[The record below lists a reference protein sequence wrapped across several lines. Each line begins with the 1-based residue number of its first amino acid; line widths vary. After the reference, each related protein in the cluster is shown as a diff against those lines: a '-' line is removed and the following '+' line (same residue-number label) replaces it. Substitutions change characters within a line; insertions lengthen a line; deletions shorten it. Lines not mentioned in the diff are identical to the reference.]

1 MFDPFTFIDD
11 GHLIFFSYD
20 SSFNEPSYI
29 NDNSSFNTSIQNN
42 SSDRYRQQ
50 QSQQQNILCSNNGND
65 RFDTPSLSTHHHT
78 LPTATLSPISFLS
91 DSGNYS
97 ARATSINTSEAPG
110 VPYSIDTSVH
120 HPVFSTTPSPYSSSP
135 SFLSGGTTTIA
146 PSPPTSCPSP
156 IR

>member
-1 MFDPFTFIDD
+1 MMI
-11 GHLIFFSYD
+11 ISIFSYD
-20 SSFNEPSYI
+20 SSFNEPPYI
-29 NDNSSFNTSIQNN
+29 NDNSSFNTSIQNH
-42 SSDRYRQQ
+42 SSNRYRQQ
-50 QSQQQNILCSNNGND
+50 QSQQQNILGSNNDSG

-78 LPTATLSPISFLS
+78 LPTTTLSPISFLS

-97 ARATSINTSEAPG
+97 ARATSTNTTEAPG
-110 VPYSIDTSVH
+110 VPYSIDTTTVH

-135 SFLSGGTTTIA
+135 SFLSRGTTTIA